1 MIYDITQPLFE
12 CAVYPGD
19 TEPQKHRV
27 QDMDNGDLYNLTD
40 ISLCVHNGTHVDAP
54 LHFYRDG
61 KGIDRIPLARM
72 IGPAYVAEHNG
83 MVSAEDAE
91 RIWKTAG
98 KQCAD
103 ARKKILIKGDAVITA
118 GAAQV
123 FAQKQIDLIGNE
135 SQSVG
140 PADAPME
147 VHLILLGAEVVLLEG
162 IVLKDVPEGV
172 YFLNCAPLNL
182 KDTDGSPCRAVLL
195 EYTGGQVHGDR

>member
-19 TEPQKHRV
+19 TEPQKRRV

-83 MVSAEDAE
+83 MLSAEDAE

-98 KQCAD
+98 EQCAD
-103 ARKKILIKGDAVITA
+103 ARKKILIKGSAVITA

-140 PADAPME
+140 PVDAPME

-182 KDTDGSPCRAVLL
+182 KDTDGSPCRAVLM
-195 EYTGGQVHGDR
+195 EYTGGQVHGDQ

>member
-54 LHFYRDG
+54 LHFYRCG

-83 MVSAEDAE
+83 LLSAEDAE

-98 KQCAD
+98 ELCAD
-103 ARKKILIKGDAVITA
+103 ARKKILINLVYDETNQRFILTDRADPNA
-118 GAAQV
+118 GAKDRP
-123 FAQKQIDLIGNE
+123 FIGL
-135 SQSVG
+135 SCPG
-140 PADAPME
+140 CA
-147 VHLILLGAEVVLLEG
+147 
-162 IVLKDVPEGV
+162 
-172 YFLNCAPLNL
+172 APL
-182 KDTDGSPCRAVLL
+182 KIRSGTTGSCPFCGRDVTAPNIVVG
-195 EYTGGQVHGDR
+195 EPKS